1 MGGHKSGEKNRF
13 EYLIDCIMETIGFIG
28 TGHLGYP
35 IAENLLKAGYT
46 VKIYNRTRE
55 KALPLEQLGA
65 ILVNSPEDAV
75 VKGGVVLSLVAD
87 DAAVKAISTDALIK
101 ALGAG
106 GVHVSMSTV
115 SPDVSRELA
124 ALHRQQG
131 VEFVTAPVFARPEA
145 AAAKM
150 GNAVISGEAAAK
162 ERIKPLLT
170 AGFAKNIFDL
180 GTDAGSANVLK
191 LIGNFM
197 IAGAIELMAESYALA
212 EKNNVDPRIA
222 HEMLTSTLF
231 QGPVFKNYGAMIL
244 DRKFTG
250 NPSFSAALGLKD
262 MNLVLQTARKSYTPM
277 PIANLVQSRLT
288 TILAKDI
295 HDADW
300 ISLAMG
306 ALEDAGIAS

>member
-1 MGGHKSGEKNRF
+1 
-13 EYLIDCIMETIGFIG
+13 METIGFIG

-35 IAENLLKAGYT
+35 IAENLIKAGYT

-55 KALPLEQLGA
+55 KALPLELLGA
-65 ILVNSPEDAV
+65 QLVDRPEHAA

-87 DAAVKAISTDALIK
+87 DKAVEAIATDALIQ
-101 ALGAG
+101 ALGNG
-106 GVHVSMSTV
+106 GIHVSMSTV
-115 SPDVSRELA
+115 SPDISRALA
-124 ALHRQQG
+124 ARHRQQG

-145 AAAKM
+145 AAARV

-162 ERIKPLLT
+162 ERIKPLLE

-197 IAGAIELMAESYALA
+197 IAGAIELMAESFALA
-212 EKNNVDPRIA
+212 EKNQVDPRVA
-222 HEMLTSTLF
+222 YEMLTTTLF
-231 QGPVFKNYGAMIL
+231 SGPVFRNYGAMIL

-262 MNLVLQTARKSYTPM
+262 MDLVLQTARQSYTPM
-277 PIANLVQSRLT
+277 PMANLVQARLT
-288 TILAKDI
+288 TILAKDV

-300 ISLAMG
+300 TALAMG
-306 ALEDAGIAS
+306 ALEDAGLTT

>member
-1 MGGHKSGEKNRF
+1 MNRF
-13 EYLIDCIMETIGFIG
+13 EYLTETIMETIGFIG

-55 KALPLEQLGA
+55 KALPLEQIGA
-65 ILVNSPEDAV
+65 ILVNSPEEAAE
-75 VKGGVVLSLVAD
+75 KAGIVLSLVAD
-87 DAAVKAISTDALIK
+87 DNAVKAIATEALIA

-106 GVHVSMSTV
+106 GIHVSMSTV

-124 ALHRQQG
+124 AYHRERG

-145 AAAKM
+145 AAARV

-162 ERIKPLLT
+162 ERIKPLLL

-197 IAGAIELMAESYALA
+197 IAGAIELMAEAFALA
-212 EKNNVDPRIA
+212 EKNNVDPKVA
-222 HEMLTSTLF
+222 YDMLTGTLF
-231 QGPVFKNYGAMIL
+231 SGPVFKNYGAMIL
-244 DRKFTG
+244 ERKFTG

-262 MNLVLQTARKSYTPM
+262 MDLVLQTARRSYTPM
-277 PIANLVQSRLT
+277 PIANIVQSRLT

-300 ISLAMG
+300 TALAMG
-306 ALEDAGIAS
+306 ALEDAGINV

>member
-1 MGGHKSGEKNRF
+1 M
-13 EYLIDCIMETIGFIG
+13 METIGFIG

-65 ILVNSPEDAV
+65 ILVSSPEAAV
-75 VKGGVVLSLVAD
+75 EKGGVVLSLVAD
-87 DAAVKAISTDALIK
+87 DAAVKAISTDALIQ

-106 GVHVSMSTV
+106 GIHVSMSTV

-162 ERIKPLLT
+162 ERIKPLLE

-212 EKNNVDPRIA
+212 EKNHVDPRVA

-250 NPSFSAALGLKD
+250 SPSFSAALGLKD
-262 MNLVLQTARKSYTPM
+262 MDLVLQTARRSYTPM

-306 ALEDAGIAS
+306 ALDDAGITT